1 MVLLV
6 VHSVNKM
13 GMLLV
18 NFFGTNKILLN
29 LIVSF
34 LNVRFEL
41 V

>member
-6 VHSVNKM
+6 VHSVNEM

-34 LNVRFEL
+34 LNVSFEL

>member
-6 VHSVNKM
+6 VHSVNEM
-13 GMLLV
+13 RVLLV
-18 NFFGTNKILLN
+18 NFFRTNKILLN

-34 LNVRFEL
+34 LNVSFEL

>member
-6 VHSVNKM
+6 VHSVNEM
-13 GMLLV
+13 RLLLV
-18 NFFGTNKILLN
+18 NFLRTNKILLN

-34 LNVRFEL
+34 LNVSYEL